1 MKLQILILSI
11 FLITLVESESI
22 TNATTMYSGSERT
35 VYSLEANKKYYYT
48 ISASYNYKYTFKI
61 KVKNTYISSSSYLSV
76 SYLGHGSSY
85 PNAINSYNTD
95 YGSLSCSYSSI
106 YSSYYT
112 FE

>member
-48 ISASYNYKYTFKI
+48 ISASYNYKYTFKG
-61 KVKNTYISSSSYLSV
+61 YLKI
-76 SYLGHGSSY
+76 
-85 PNAINSYNTD
+85 AF
-95 YGSLSCSYSSI
+95 I
-106 YSSYYT
+106 YRFFHIFIDCFLIACLLLIFFY
-112 FE
+112 